1 MINVRISGNTN
12 VDIATTSKVTVTTQ
26 NVDKSAKQGSESP
39 QSITTNTAP
48 IEQSTIAAPLDNSE
62 ETKELVQEAVQTMN
76 DILEAN
82 NNTSKFVYHE
92 GLDRY
97 YVSVVDR
104 NTEEVVKEIPPRK
117 LLDAFYEMQKMVGMI
132 VDEKI

>member
-1 MINVRISGNTN
+1 MRISGNANLDVSTMAKT
-12 VDIATTSKVTVTTQ
+12 IATAQ
-26 NVDKSAKQGSESP
+26 NVDKFAKQGSETP
-39 QSITTNTAP
+39 ITTVN
-48 IEQSTIAAPLDNSE
+48 STTVEKSKMASLDNSE
-62 ETKELVQEAVQTMN
+62 ETKQKVQEAVHTMN
-76 DILEAN
+76 EILETNHNA
-82 NNTSKFVYHE
+82 SKFVYHE

-104 NTEEVVKEIPPRK
+104 ETEEVVKEIPPRK

>member
-1 MINVRISGNTN
+1 MRISENSN
-12 VDIATTSKVTVTTQ
+12 AAEATVTTTVQ
-26 NVDKSAKQGSESP
+26 APVATNVARVVKQGSETAKP
-39 QSITTNTAP
+39 APKVFVETTVAP
-48 IEQSTIAAPLDNSE
+48 SDNSE
-62 ETKELVQEAVQTMN
+62 ETKAKVQEAVKMMN
-76 DILEAN
+76 EVLETN
-82 NNTSKFVYHE
+82 NNASKFVYHE